1 MAGPLTRRKGQG
13 GKGPTRAQHRALRG
27 AHPGAV
33 LGGGKPPNAANPERA
48 MVRIG
53 IGSLVALVLI
63 FFALLGMANEIRFQG
78 CTARQDR
85 QTINNTLAKRQQ
97 APLPVLKCSRVPFKD

>member
-1 MAGPLTRRKGQG
+1 
-13 GKGPTRAQHRALRG
+13 
-27 AHPGAV
+27 
-33 LGGGKPPNAANPERA
+33 

-63 FFALLGMANEIRFQG
+63 FIALLGIANEIRFQG

-85 QTINNTLAKRQQ
+85 QFIIDTLAKRQA
-97 APLPVLKCSRVPFKD
+97 APLPGLRCSRVPFKD

>member
-1 MAGPLTRRKGQG
+1 
-13 GKGPTRAQHRALRG
+13 
-27 AHPGAV
+27 
-33 LGGGKPPNAANPERA
+33 

-85 QTINNTLAKRQQ
+85 QAIRNTLAKPKA
-97 APLPVLKCSRVPFKD
+97 APVPIQSCSRVPFKD